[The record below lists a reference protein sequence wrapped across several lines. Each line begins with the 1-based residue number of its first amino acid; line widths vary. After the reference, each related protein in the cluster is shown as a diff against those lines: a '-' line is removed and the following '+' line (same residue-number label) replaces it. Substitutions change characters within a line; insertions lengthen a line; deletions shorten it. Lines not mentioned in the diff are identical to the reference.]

1 MYKYLIIISFSC
13 LFSQTTGKLSGSVN
27 DSDKNPL
34 YGVNVVIQDTYY
46 GAASDDDGLFY
57 IINVP
62 PGSYTVRFDII
73 GYKSIEVQDVSISVN
88 KTTRLDVELE
98 ETAVEGEVVFV
109 KASKLSTKKDQSGT
123 IKNISEKQIEILPI
137 KDVSSIVSMQAGV
150 VDGHFRGGRD
160 TEVTYLVDGVRTD
173 DTFSRN
179 AQTVYLEPSVLKDLE
194 VITGTFNA
202 EYGRA
207 MSGVVNQVTKD
218 GGDEYEGSFSSRYEN
233 YFTGNSHIFPGIDN
247 LDINLNQDYSLQYSG
262 PIIKDKV
269 TFFLNYR
276 Y

>member
-1 MYKYLIIISFSC
+1 MCIR
-13 LFSQTTGKLSGSVN
+13 
-27 DSDKNPL
+27 DS
-34 YGVNVVIQDTYY
+34 
-46 GAASDDDGLFY
+46 
-57 IINVP
+57 
-62 PGSYTVRFDII
+62 SYTVRFDII

-233 YFTGNSHIFPGIDN
+233 YFTGNSHIFPGIDD
-247 LDINLNQDYSLQYSG
+247 LDIYLNQESILKNQL
-262 PIIKDKV
+262 IQNMFQQK
-269 TFFLNYR
+269 NYNEDVNVIPPK
-276 Y
+276 

>member
-1 MYKYLIIISFSC
+1 
-13 LFSQTTGKLSGSVN
+13 
-27 DSDKNPL
+27 
-34 YGVNVVIQDTYY
+34 
-46 GAASDDDGLFY
+46 
-57 IINVP
+57 
-62 PGSYTVRFDII
+62 
-73 GYKSIEVQDVSISVN
+73 
-88 KTTRLDVELE
+88 
-98 ETAVEGEVVFV
+98 
-109 KASKLSTKKDQSGT
+109 
-123 IKNISEKQIEILPI
+123 
-137 KDVSSIVSMQAGV
+137 MQAGV

-218 GGDEYEGSFSSRYEN
+218 GGDKFEGSFSSRYEN

-247 LDINLNQDYSLQYSG
+247 LDINLNQDYSMQFSG
-262 PIIKDKV
+262 PIVKDKI

-276 Y
+276 YQNNLGHLNGYDYFNVEDYSNFNADSTFNYYSEHTGSHVIKDYCSNSKGAELLHPITHESITDNIECQAYGDCEIIYSEIIQFDFINI

>member
-1 MYKYLIIISFSC
+1 MYKFLVIVLFSC
-13 LFSQTTGKLSGSVN
+13 LFSQTTGKLSGSVG
-27 DSDKNPL
+27 DLDKNPL
-34 YGVNVVIQDTYY
+34 YGVNVIVQDTYY
-46 GAASDDDGLFY
+46 GAASDDNGLFY
-57 IINVP
+57 IINIP
-62 PGSYTVRFDII
+62 PGQYTVRFDII

-88 KTTRLDVELE
+88 KTTRLDVDLE

-218 GGDEYEGSFSSRYEN
+218 GGDKFEGSFSSRYEIA
-233 YFTGNSHIFPGIDN
+233 S
-247 LDINLNQDYSLQYSG
+247 IN
-262 PIIKDKV
+262 P
-269 TFFLNYR
+269 
-276 Y
+276 